1 MPFPVLLTGSKHLV
15 IILVM
20 ESDTADSLS
29 SSPQESAIASIESAK
44 TELESALTDLN
55 QLPTLDPNA
64 IRYAAH
70 AMKNYLTVTN
80 SCIDLLLHALGNSPD
95 RQVTSWLE
103 GLKHATRLMTQTVR
117 LLTNAAVA
125 IKLDLKWEKVDLP
138 LLVQRGCDY
147 YADQARE
154 KKIRIVVESSVKS
167 PYAWTDRVVAAVVLD
182 NLLSN
187 AVKFSVSGSVVRV
200 SISAEPSHLVCS
212 VQDGGP
218 GLSTEEQAKL
228 FQKGVRLG
236 TVPTGG
242 ESSAGYGLAIA
253 KDLITAL
260 EGSIWCESE
269 VGRSS
274 RFSFRLPLYME
285 GHGR

>member
-1 MPFPVLLTGSKHLV
+1 MKTDNSDFPSP
-15 IILVM
+15 
-20 ESDTADSLS
+20 
-29 SSPQESAIASIESAK
+29 SPQESAIASIESAK
-44 TELESALTDLN
+44 TELESALVELN
-55 QLPTLDPNA
+55 ELPTLDPNT

-70 AMKNYLTVTN
+70 AMKNYLTVAR

-103 GLKHATRLMTQTVR
+103 GLRHATRLMTQTVR

-147 YADQARE
+147 YADQAQDKR
-154 KKIRIVVESSVKS
+154 IRIVFESSAK
-167 PYAWTDRVVAAVVLD
+167 PLYAWTDRVLAAVVLD

-187 AVKFSVSGSVVRV
+187 AIKFSVSGSIV
-200 SISAEPSHLVCS
+200 SVSTTAEPSHLVCS

-236 TVPTGG
+236 SVPTGG
-242 ESSAGYGLAIA
+242 ESSTGYGLAIS
-253 KDLITAL
+253 KDLIKAL

-269 VGRSS
+269 LGRGS

-285 GHGR
+285 GQGR